1 MLKYISWDDWE
12 FMMSIR
18 STITTQVVEIATRQK
33 KVLAP
38 LTDDLPLLESGLDSL
53 CLAVLVAS
61 LEDTLDLDPFGDE
74 GAGGFPVTFGDF
86 VKLYENAAA

>member
-1 MLKYISWDDWE
+1 MELR
-12 FMMSIR
+12 MSIR
-18 STITTQVVEIATRQK
+18 STITAQVIEVARRQK

-53 CLAVLVAS
+53 CLAVLVAA
-61 LEDTLDLDPFGDE
+61 LEDALDLDPFGDE

-86 VKLYENAAA
+86 IELYENAAA